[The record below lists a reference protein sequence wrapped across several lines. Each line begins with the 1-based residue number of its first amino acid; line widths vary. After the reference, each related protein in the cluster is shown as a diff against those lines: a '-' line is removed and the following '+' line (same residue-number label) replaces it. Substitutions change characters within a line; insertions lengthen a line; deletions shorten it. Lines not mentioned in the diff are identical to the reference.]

1 MIGRLKLKSQSD
13 WDLFYMRVAD
23 LISQQSYAE
32 DRKVGA
38 IIVKDDNIIAFS
50 YNGTPR
56 GTDNDTQAHEVL
68 HAEAQ
73 AIAKVS
79 RSNQTTLG
87 ATLYST
93 LAPCIDCSKLI
104 FAVGIHR
111 VVYRDPY
118 KCSRGLEFLTKHS
131 IIINNTQIHEAFIDP
146 MLLINTGLYNNE

>member
-1 MIGRLKLKSQSD
+1 MAKQLTD
-13 WDLFYMRVAD
+13 WDLFYMRIAN

-56 GTDNDTQAHEVL
+56 GTDNDTQANEVL

-73 AIAKVS
+73 AIAKVA
-79 RSNQTTLG
+79 RSNLSAMGTTL
-87 ATLYST
+87 YCT
-93 LAPCIDCSKLI
+93 LAPCIDCAKLI
-104 FAVGIHR
+104 YACGISR

-118 KCSRGLEFLTKHS
+118 KCDRGIKFLKEHGV
-131 IIINNTQIHEAFIDP
+131 ILNTTQLHEAFVDP
-146 MLLINTGLYNNE
+146 MLLINTGLYNND

>member
-1 MIGRLKLKSQSD
+1 
-13 WDLFYMRVAD
+13 MRIAN

-38 IIVKDDNIIAFS
+38 IIVKDDNIISFS

-56 GTDNDTQAHEVL
+56 GTNNDTQVHEVL

-79 RSNQTTLG
+79 RSNQSTLG

-93 LAPCIDCSKLI
+93 LSPCIDCAKLI
-104 FAVGIHR
+104 YAVGIHR
-111 VVYRDPY
+111 VVFRDPY
-118 KCSRGLEFLTKHS
+118 KCSRGIDFLNNQGV
-131 IIINNTQIHEAFIDP
+131 IINNTQLHEAFINP
-146 MLLINTGLYNNE
+146 MMLINTGLLDD

>member
-1 MIGRLKLKSQSD
+1 LKSQSD
-13 WDLFYMRVAD
+13 WDLFYMRIAN

-38 IIVKDDNIIAFS
+38 IIVKDDNIISFS

-56 GTDNDTQAHEVL
+56 GTNNDTQEHEVL

-79 RSNQTTLG
+79 RSNQSTLG

-93 LAPCIDCSKLI
+93 LSPCIDCAKLI
-104 FAVGIHR
+104 YAVGIHR
-111 VVYRDPY
+111 VVFRDPY
-118 KCSRGLEFLTKHS
+118 KCSRGIDFLNNQGV
-131 IIINNTQIHEAFIDP
+131 IINNTQLHEAFINP
-146 MLLINTGLYNNE
+146 MMLINTGLLDD

>member
-1 MIGRLKLKSQSD
+1 MKSQSD
-13 WDLFYMRVAD
+13 WDLFYMRIAN

-38 IIVKDDNIIAFS
+38 IIVKDDNIISFS

-56 GTDNDTQAHEVL
+56 GTNNDTQVHEVL

-79 RSNQTTLG
+79 RSNQSTLG

-93 LAPCIDCSKLI
+93 LSPCIDCAKLI
-104 FAVGIHR
+104 YAVGIHR
-111 VVYRDPY
+111 VVFRDPY
-118 KCSRGLEFLTKHS
+118 KCSRGIDFLNNQGV
-131 IIINNTQIHEAFIDP
+131 IINNTQLHEAFINP
-146 MLLINTGLYNNE
+146 MMLINTGLLDD

>member
-1 MIGRLKLKSQSD
+1 MAKQLTD
-13 WDLFYMRVAD
+13 WDLFYMRIAD

-56 GTDNDTQAHEVL
+56 GTNNDTQVHEVL

-79 RSNQTTLG
+79 RSNQSTMG

-93 LAPCIDCSKLI
+93 LAPCIDCAKLI
-104 FAVGIHR
+104 YAVGIHR
-111 VVYRDPY
+111 LVYRDPY
-118 KCSRGLEFLTKHS
+118 KCTRGIEFLTKQNV
-131 IIINNTQIHEAFIDP
+131 IINNTQLHEAFIDP

>member
-1 MIGRLKLKSQSD
+1 MKSLSD
-13 WDLFYMRVAD
+13 WDLFYMRIAN

-38 IIVKDDNIIAFS
+38 IIVKDDNIISFS

-56 GTDNDTQAHEVL
+56 GTNNDTQVHEVL

-79 RSNQTTLG
+79 RSNQSTLG

-93 LAPCIDCSKLI
+93 LSPCIDCAKLI
-104 FAVGIHR
+104 YAVGIHR
-111 VVYRDPY
+111 VVFRDNY
-118 KCSRGLEFLTKHS
+118 KCSRGVEFLIS
-131 IIINNTQIHEAFIDP
+131 QGVIINSTQLHEAFIDP
-146 MLLINTGLYNNE
+146 MLLINTGLYNDD

>member
-1 MIGRLKLKSQSD
+1 MKSLSD
-13 WDLFYMRVAD
+13 WDLFYMRIAN

-38 IIVKDDNIIAFS
+38 IIVKDDNIISFS

-56 GTDNDTQAHEVL
+56 GTNNDTQVHEVL

-79 RSNQTTLG
+79 RSNQSTLG

-93 LAPCIDCSKLI
+93 LSPCIDCAKLI
-104 FAVGIHR
+104 YAVGISR

-118 KCSRGLEFLTKHS
+118 KCSRGIEFLTS
-131 IIINNTQIHEAFIDP
+131 QSVIINNTQLHEAFIDP
-146 MLLINTGLYNNE
+146 MLLIKTGLYNDD